1 MKEMLI
7 TRKRID
13 GLAPLAAGEAP
24 LGEAVLDEVLLR
36 IPRGERGIKTVEWTR
51 VDREDDGFCIVSD
64 GETLAIHAGRLRAAL
79 YACHLL
85 NQYAGECGGLLP
97 VGEIECVPRCGFR
110 SLKLYLP
117 DEQRLD
123 EFRAIIDLACRYRV
137 NTILLELGGG
147 MEYKRHPEINEAW
160 KAYCRDMTTYPQRA
174 NDVQNSCAWDKNSIH
189 FENAG
194 GGVLSQ
200 ETVRG
205 LVDYCR
211 ARDLEVI
218 PEQPTLSHS
227 DYILCAHPE
236 LAERSDDPYPDA
248 YCPSNPETYKLV
260 FELLDEVL
268 EVFEP
273 KIVHIGHDEY
283 YSMCVCPRCRGKNAA
298 EVYAGDV
305 ARIHDYLAAKG
316 VQTMLWAEKLLDA
329 VDVNGAR
336 YGGSEMYRNDERGEF
351 HRPATWPAA
360 DLIPK
365 DVICMHW
372 YWGIDRRLDDALLGR
387 GFPMVYGNYNALGMV
402 DWANRSRA
410 GVLGGGPSHWSSLEW
425 TTFQRNS
432 VAACLLCA
440 SMMFWTDEYREDN
453 FPELLEAIFAD
464 LYELRNEKTLCGP
477 HLRIT
482 HTTDVQRPYVYIS
495 SQPMELEHDQIGHYA
510 VEWANGERMEIPILY
525 GVNVTNAHR
534 CWTRALDREHPGMNG
549 ADSYRFDSLLVETAG
564 TALPIRRPNETVFQF
579 TAPNPHPE
587 SEIVSVR
594 VVKTAPDDGAIRLI
608 ALKACPGEA

>member
-1 MKEMLI
+1 MNEMLI
-7 TRKRID
+7 TRRRVE
-13 GLAPLAAGEAP
+13 GFAPLAVGGTP
-24 LGEAVLDEVLLR
+24 LGEAVLDEALSK
-36 IPRGERGIKTVEWTR
+36 IPRSERGIRLVEWVR
-51 VDREDDGFCIVSD
+51 IDREDDGFFVDSN
-64 GETLAIHAGRLRAAL
+64 GEKITIRAGRLRAAL

-85 NQYAGECGGLLP
+85 KQYAEECGGLLP
-97 VGEIECVPRCGFR
+97 VGEIECTPKCGFR

-117 DEQRLD
+117 DEERLD
-123 EFRAIIDLACRYRV
+123 EFKAMIDLACRYRV

-160 KAYCRDMTTYPQRA
+160 KAYCKDMTTYPQRA

-194 GGVLSQ
+194 GGMLSQ

-248 YCPSNPETYKLV
+248 YCPSNPDTYKLV

-283 YSMCVCPRCRGKNAA
+283 YSMCVCPRCKGKNAA

-305 ARIHDYLAAKG
+305 TRIHDYLAERG
-316 VQTMLWAEKLLDA
+316 VRTMLWAEKLLNA
-329 VDVNGAR
+329 VDKNGTHW
-336 YGGSEMYRNDERGEF
+336 GGSEMYRNDARGEF
-351 HRPATWPAA
+351 HRPATWQSA

-387 GFPMVYGNYNALGMV
+387 GFPMVYGNFDALSMV

-425 TTFQRNS
+425 MTFQRNS

-440 SMMFWTDEYREDN
+440 AMMFWTEEYREDN
-453 FPELLEAIFAD
+453 FPELLETIFGELFA
-464 LYELRNEKTLCGP
+464 LRNGETMRAP
-477 HLRIT
+477 HLLIT
-482 HTTDVQRPYVYIS
+482 HTTDVMRPYVYIS
-495 SQPMELEHDQIGHYA
+495 SQPMELENDLLGHYT
-510 VEWANGERMEIPILY
+510 VEWANGESMEIPVLY
-525 GVNVTNAHR
+525 GVNVTNAAR
-534 CWTRALDREHPGMNG
+534 DWTRALDPVHAGMDG
-549 ADSYRFDSLLVETAG
+549 PDSYRFDTLLVETAG
-564 TALPIRRPNETVFQF
+564 TALPIRRPNETVFRF
-579 TAPNPHPE
+579 AVPNPHPD
-587 SEIVSVR
+587 SQITAVR
-594 VVKTAPDDGAIRLI
+594 VCKTATDDGEIRLI